1 MIPVRS
7 AADEGTAYPSRT
19 DDTGTATGG
28 RTDENGTTPKT
39 NLLRESE
46 GGPQTNCYET
56 YAYHRPA
63 FAIERQSLGVSQL
76 GVNLP
81 SLCYRWGTGAP
92 SSRLGGIQLSLRPPL
107 GQQIHLALV
116 RQGPDAA
123 LAIAHEAG
131 QPDLFERVSAVAGEA
146 PSPGFLHSALCAMS
160 LPVRR
165 PADEHAPIIRQD
177 GQYTL
182 VINPK
187 PVVETIDGHQSLH
200 SLGVPYGSL
209 PRLVLIHIM
218 TEAVRAK
225 SRHIV
230 LGKTFTEWMRR
241 MGFRTISYG
250 PRGSA
255 TLIRE
260 QLDRLLACEWMIRWE
275 SGTSQ
280 HDREFGIKEI
290 KLSNEYVGVDRK
302 NGAFIREIYMT
313 EGFFEHLRQHAVPL
327 NETAIRHIRDSAT
340 ALDLYTWLAYRL
352 PRINPKRPA
361 TISWQQ
367 LAVHFGND
375 GNNIRKFR
383 QTVREAWERQVSA
396 VYPEAR
402 ADFDTTII
410 RLHASPAPLQQKLFP
425 GAQLQLASDDNGT
438 ADERSGPTTNSAG
451 DDDVARTFM
460 TAFAEALGRPEAK
473 VWLKDVGLERVD
485 EAWVLF
491 ASTRFKAHWITTRF
505 DQELRRSA
513 GVAGLSEAPVVR
525 VRPAGSAAHR

>member
-1 MIPVRS
+1 M
-7 AADEGTAYPSRT
+7 
-19 DDTGTATGG
+19 
-28 RTDENGTTPKT
+28 
-39 NLLRESE
+39 
-46 GGPQTNCYET
+46 
-56 YAYHRPA
+56 
-63 FAIERQSLGVSQL
+63 
-76 GVNLP
+76 
-81 SLCYRWGTGAP
+81 
-92 SSRLGGIQLSLRPPL
+92 SLRPPL

-116 RQGPDAA
+116 HQGPDAA

-131 QPDLFERVSAVAGEA
+131 QPDLFERVSAVASEA
-146 PSPGFLHSALCAMS
+146 PSPSFLHSALCAMS

-187 PVVETIDGHQSLH
+187 PVVKTSDGHQSLR

-218 TEAVRAK
+218 TEAVRGK

-230 LGKTFTEWMRR
+230 LGRTFTEWMRR

-275 SGTSQ
+275 NGTDQ

-290 KLSNEYVGVDRK
+290 KLTNEYVGVDRR

-313 EGFFEHLRQHAVPL
+313 EGFFDHLRQHAVPL

-352 PRINPKRPA
+352 PRISPKRSA

-375 GNNIRKFR
+375 GKNIRKFR
-383 QTVREAWERQVSA
+383 QTVRDAWERQVSA

-410 RLHASPAPLQQKLFP
+410 RLHASPAPLQQKLVA
-425 GAQLQLASDDNGT
+425 GAHLQLASDVRGT
-438 ADERSGPTTNSAG
+438 VVEPNARTAGGVG
-451 DDDVARTFM
+451 DDAVARTFI
-460 TAFAEALGRPEAK
+460 TALTEALGHLHAK
-473 VWLKDVGLERVD
+473 VWLKEVGLERVD
-485 EAWVLF
+485 EDWTLF
-491 ASTRFKAHWITTRF
+491 ASTRFNAHWIATHF
-505 DQELRRSA
+505 DQELRRA
-513 GVAGLSEAPVVR
+513 ARVAGLPETPAVCVR
-525 VRPAGSAAHR
+525 ASRSIVDR